1 MADTFKST
9 STPSATG
16 PASSSGSR
24 LAEWLRVH
32 GTIRGGKG
40 SATATAAS
48 QNALANSNTLQ
59 NESLNSYNALMP
71 ELQTMAAHPPGTAPA
86 DLAAQSTEAMQGAG
100 GSQGA
105 AVGQGALLEGRTK
118 NPGSARAAI
127 ASSSRGA
134 GEELGR
140 RGLQIRTN
148 DAALKAKQQQEF
160 DAAATKALL
169 EFIAKLQQERA
180 PTILL
185 VTHDLTLVRKHAQQ
199 VIWLYQGR
207 VLHGPVAELLTP
219 ERLAEIFETEIP

>member
-1 MADTFKST
+1 MRLKALSRPESSIALADTFKST

-140 RGLQIRTN
+140 RGLQIQTN
-148 DAALKAKQQQEF
+148 DAALKAKQQG
-160 DAAATKALL
+160 AALGELGSTYATATGGGNAALGQV
-169 EFIAKLQQERA
+169 ASNVNANTNAANQQWDWAR
-180 PTILL
+180 TILDPAMSGASA
-185 VTHDLTLVRKHAQQ
+185 DLT
-199 VIWLYQGR
+199 
-207 VLHGPVAELLTP
+207 
-219 ERLAEIFETEIP
+219 